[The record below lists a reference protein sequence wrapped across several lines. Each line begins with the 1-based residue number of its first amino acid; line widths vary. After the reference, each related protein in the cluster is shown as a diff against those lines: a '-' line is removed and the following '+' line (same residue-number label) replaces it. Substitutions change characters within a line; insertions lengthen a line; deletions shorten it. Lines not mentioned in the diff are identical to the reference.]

1 MERFFDKEKILESAR
16 TTYDEFIE
24 WSLGIFFRRRSALT
38 IKKKIEKKP
47 LKCFILMF
55 TLLVGFLV
63 PSVLFWSVDSASE
76 YYEHIYNVFTFGL
89 HSIQGV
95 EGVTKATSTLLN
107 AFNKFF
113 SVSLPLTLT
122 FYYFIYREQKSISST
137 LAKGILL
144 WLYLSTT
151 ILNLLLGYFIIFN
164 KMYLTDEL
172 FLSKFFFSLIVW
184 SILVVF
190 SFVFFFLLLNRLLG
204 SLDIGFLFKHTRQV
218 MRGKIT
224 ELYYSNVNREDN
236 YERLNICLESTFQS
250 FEYTMD
256 KGLDKLFEKELKEWD
271 SILVLLMDEAPRKQK
286 RHVITA
292 NKLVEDSAEDF
303 VEFYRLIL
311 KKQGDLLFKLAEKKR
326 LSTLKEV
333 LGTLRSLEPNKIEVL
348 YPAFITA
355 LDEIV
360 LKAYKQKNFPL
371 ARLLEIL
378 NSIILSYKVENND
391 ERENRTNIAKVIA
404 VIYIYETLLK
414 EAIEA
419 DNVKDIT
426 SVTYSLCDI
435 FKEFTKKEPQ
445 NEVNQKTQNIE
456 NPLNA
461 VAMMSAMENSMQN
474 TKVSLD
480 ISTNEKI
487 KKIILFILLQMAL
500 KSVELSHYKCLGQIV
515 KRITTDFDAK
525 TIGETFNDFRK
536 ANGNIKDTSILEDDL
551 IRKAINSKESMISH
565 IHIDVA
571 YNNQSL
577 DYCMQKLAL
586 LIFGQQY
593 YIMKQELT
601 FTEYYQSCEGQDKRI
616 DLSFIDMKYIDY
628 TLGKIKKVG
637 TGYGLLFIDES
648 EFADEVKAKFREL
661 TY

>member
-1 MERFFDKEKILESAR
+1 MGKS
-16 TTYDEFIE
+16 
-24 WSLGIFFRRRSALT
+24 SLT
-38 IKKKIEKKP
+38 IKKEIEKKP
-47 LKCFILMF
+47 LKRFIWLF
-55 TLLVGFLV
+55 AILVSCLV
-63 PSVLFWSVDSASE
+63 PLVLFWSIDNTLL
-76 YYEHIYNVFTFGL
+76 YYENIYNVFTFGL

-95 EGVTKATSTLLN
+95 KEVTQATSILLN

-137 LAKGILL
+137 LVKGILL

-164 KMYLTDEL
+164 KMYLSNEL
-172 FLSKFFFSLIVW
+172 FLNKFFFPLIVW
-184 SILVVF
+184 SILVVL

-204 SLDIGFLFKHTRQV
+204 SLDIGFLFRHTRQV
-218 MRGKIT
+218 MKWKIS
-224 ELYYSNVNREDN
+224 EIYYSDINREDN
-236 YERLNICLESTFQS
+236 YERLNICLESIFQS

-286 RHVITA
+286 RHIITA

-311 KKQGDLLFKLAEKKR
+311 KKQGDLLFKLVEKKR

-378 NSIILSYKVENND
+378 NSIILSYKIENDN
-391 ERENRTNIAKVIA
+391 EKENRTNIAKVVA

-435 FKEFTKKEPQ
+435 FKEFIKKEPQ
-445 NEVNQKTQNIE
+445 NEGSKKTRKIE
-456 NPLNA
+456 TPLNDA
-461 VAMMSAMENSMQN
+461 VMMSAMENSMQN

-480 ISTNEKI
+480 NSTNEKI

-536 ANGNIKDTSILEDDL
+536 ANGNIKDTSILKDE
-551 IRKAINSKESMISH
+551 IIMNAINSKESMISH

-601 FTEYYQSCEGQDKRI
+601 FTEYYKSCENQDERI

-648 EFADEVKAKFREL
+648 EFVDEVKAKFREPA
-661 TY
+661 Y